1 MSVILASGSPRRREL
16 MEMLRVPGLEI
27 IPARGEEHP
36 PAHATPEETV
46 KALAR
51 AKAREVAEHRPPE
64 DVVIGAD
71 TMVALHGALRGKPH
85 SPEEAKDMLR
95 ALSGRSH
102 EVWTGVCLIRGGQE
116 LVEAERTAVRFR
128 ALSERE
134 IENYTAT
141 GEPLDKAGA
150 YGAQGIGALLVE
162 GIEGDFF
169 NVMGLPLCR
178 LGLMLAKM
186 GVELL

>member
-71 TMVALHGALRGKPH
+71 TMVALHGYEK
-85 SPEEAKDMLR
+85 
-95 ALSGRSH
+95 
-102 EVWTGVCLIRGGQE
+102 
-116 LVEAERTAVRFR
+116 
-128 ALSERE
+128 
-134 IENYTAT
+134 N
-141 GEPLDKAGA
+141 
-150 YGAQGIGALLVE
+150 
-162 GIEGDFF
+162 
-169 NVMGLPLCR
+169 
-178 LGLMLAKM
+178 
-186 GVELL
+186 

>member
-71 TMVALHGALRGKPH
+71 TMVALHGALLGKPH

-102 EVWTGVCLIRGGQE
+102 EVWTSSCPPRMRQTPVH
-116 LVEAERTAVRFR
+116 T
-128 ALSERE
+128 S
-134 IENYTAT
+134 
-141 GEPLDKAGA
+141 
-150 YGAQGIGALLVE
+150 
-162 GIEGDFF
+162 
-169 NVMGLPLCR
+169 
-178 LGLMLAKM
+178 
-186 GVELL
+186 

>member
-1 MSVILASGSPRRREL
+1 MDGRLPHTRRA
-16 MEMLRVPGLEI
+16 G
-27 IPARGEEHP
+27 ARGG
-36 PAHATPEETV
+36 
-46 KALAR
+46 R
-51 AKAREVAEHRPPE
+51 AY
-64 DVVIGAD
+64 G
-71 TMVALHGALRGKPH
+71 
-85 SPEEAKDMLR
+85 R
-95 ALSGRSH
+95 ALP
-102 EVWTGVCLIRGGQE
+102 
-116 LVEAERTAVRFR
+116 R
-128 ALSERE
+128 AQRE

>member
-1 MSVILASGSPRRREL
+1 
-16 MEMLRVPGLEI
+16 
-27 IPARGEEHP
+27 
-36 PAHATPEETV
+36 
-46 KALAR
+46 
-51 AKAREVAEHRPPE
+51 
-64 DVVIGAD
+64 
-71 TMVALHGALRGKPH
+71 
-85 SPEEAKDMLR
+85 MLR
-95 ALSGRSH
+95 ALSCRSH
-102 EVWTGVCLIRGGQE
+102 EVGAGVCLVRGGQE

-128 ALSERE
+128 ALSERK

-141 GEPLDKAGA
+141 GEPLDNAGA
-150 YGAQGIGALLVE
+150 YWAQGIGALLVE